1 MSFFPLPDCDWPDGD
16 PTTCDKTIAGESACE
31 CDDIEACAVHITGC
45 LEGCTGS
52 NLFKLTQF
60 YGCFAGP
67 KEGSCKPS
75 KRSSC
80 VEEAGLNHEALVGCL
95 GDRRVRNA
103 ACEYCLPLNQRPP
116 VCA

>member
-67 KEGSCKPS
+67 KEGELQAIEEKLVRGGSRAQPRGFGGLPR
-75 KRSSC
+75 RS
-80 VEEAGLNHEALVGCL
+80 A
-95 GDRRVRNA
+95 
-103 ACEYCLPLNQRPP
+103 RPECS
-116 VCA
+116 V